1 MNINV
6 KGPHT
11 LVRAFCIRYC
21 SPCHGSFRSNNDRML
36 KETIHLCYR
45 FVERL
50 NLLGWGF
57 NCRAALQFHYT

>member
-1 MNINV
+1 
-6 KGPHT
+6 
-11 LVRAFCIRYC
+11 L
-21 SPCHGSFRSNNDRML
+21 S
-36 KETIHLCYR
+36 YR